1 MDPII
6 VLILISLIILLGAV
20 GEFFFRKTGI
30 PDVLWL
36 LVFGFV
42 IGQFTNLDSSLA
54 IMDLIPIFIALT
66 LVIIL
71 FDGGLNL
78 KLGSLVK
85 NSALGS
91 GIAILYFLIC
101 TAFVFCVTFLL
112 HFIGVF
118 PEWSIWTGLVLG
130 MILGGTSSIIVMP
143 LVNLA
148 KLEDKIKD
156 VLSVESAFTDALCI
170 VGVLTVI
177 DYLTNPGTDLLMIFK
192 NIVGSISIGLLV
204 GLLIGLI
211 WIYFLKKLSS
221 EESLIQYFYVFTLS
235 LVIFLYVFVDFF
247 GGASAIAVFAFGLVL
262 GSGVLLNKIF
272 KTNFY
277 SLDKD
282 IVVINKQL
290 AFLIKSF
297 FFVLIGMLFVFI
309 VKSFI
314 VALILALFLFIAR
327 YLVMNTF
334 SQTRSL
340 ESSQKNLLYLFAPR
354 GLAAGLLAIS
364 VTQLNVIPGSSE
376 FKNIVFSVIII
387 TVIVSTIALLI
398 YRFKNKEIV
407 KNDVKSDNKKIISK
421 KPISKKVAKKS

>member
-6 VLILISLIILLGAV
+6 VLILISFIILLGAV

-36 LVFGFV
+36 LVFGFI
-42 IGQFTNLDSSLA
+42 IGQFTNLESSLA

-91 GIAILYFLIC
+91 GIAILYFSLC
-101 TAFVFCVTFLL
+101 TLFVFCITYLL
-112 HFIGVF
+112 HIINLF
-118 PEWSIWTGLVLG
+118 PEWNIWTGIVLG

-170 VGVLTVI
+170 VGVLTI
-177 DYLTNPGTDLLMIFK
+177 LDYLSNPGSDLLVIFK
-192 NIVGSISIGLLV
+192 NIIGSISIGLIV
-204 GLLIGLI
+204 GVLIGLI

-221 EESLIQYFYVFTLS
+221 EESLVQYFYVFTLS

-262 GSGVLLNKIF
+262 GSGLLLNKIF

-282 IVVINKQL
+282 IVTINKQI

-297 FFVLIGMLFVFI
+297 FFVLIGMLFVF
-309 VKSFI
+309 VFKSF
-314 VALILALFLFIAR
+314 LIAFILTIFLFFAR
-327 YLVMNTF
+327 ALVMNLF
-334 SQTRSL
+334 PQTRTVDSN
-340 ESSQKNLLYLFAPR
+340 QKNLLYFFAPR

-364 VTQLNVIPGSSE
+364 VAQLDIIPGASE
-376 FKNIVFSVIII
+376 FKNIVFSIIII
-387 TVIVSTIALLI
+387 TIVVSTIALLAYKFQSKSLI
-398 YRFKNKEIV
+398 KTDKLSEKEKIIEP
-407 KNDVKSDNKKIISK
+407 KKIKSK
-421 KPISKKVAKKS
+421 LKKK